1 MSLLGRDL
9 ALDLGTASTRIY
21 VKRKGIVLDEPS
33 AVRRDNNSGKVIA
46 FGTEA
51 ADGADDADDAETYWP
66 INGGLPADGEMSR
79 RMVKHF
85 LRKVHRHPFSRPRI
99 VMAMPDDSTP
109 IAQMALRDLAFE
121 ADARG
126 ILLFP
131 HALAAALGAGLP
143 VRDCVGSMVI
153 DIGCETTRI
162 AVVSRGDVVATS
174 TVLGG
179 GRGVD
184 RAIARWVESQY
195 GLVLDEGE
203 ADAAKRGAGQPPY
216 EEVVVKGHD
225 PDTGERRW
233 VALPAQG
240 IREAGGQQVE
250 SIAWAAVETV
260 ERCPAE
266 LAADLSEQG
275 AMLIG
280 GGSLLR
286 GLGRRLRTAL
296 SMPVRRA
303 ERPLEAVA
311 LGLGRCAE
319 ELGLIAKLR
328 RQ

>member
-9 ALDLGTASTRIY
+9 AMDLGTASTRIY

-33 AVRRDNNSGKVIA
+33 AVRRDSNTGKVIG

-51 ADGADDADDAETYWP
+51 ADGADDTEAETCWP
-66 INGGLPADGEMSR
+66 VNGGLPADNEMAR
-79 RMVKHF
+79 RMIRHF

-99 VMAMPDDSTP
+99 VMALPEDATP
-109 IAQMALRDLAFE
+109 IAQMALRDMAFE

-153 DIGCETTRI
+153 DIGYDSTRI
-162 AVVSRGDVVATS
+162 AVVSRGAVVAAG

-179 GRGVD
+179 GRGVN
-184 RAIARWVESQY
+184 RAIARWVENEY
-195 GLVLDEGE
+195 GLVLDDGE
-203 ADAAKRGAGQPPY
+203 AEAAKRGAGQPPY

-250 SIAWAAVETV
+250 SIARAAVETV
-260 ERCPAE
+260 ESCPAE
-266 LAADLSEQG
+266 LAADLSGQG
-275 AMLIG
+275 AVLIG

-286 GLGRRLRTAL
+286 GLGRRLRAAL

-303 ERPLEAVA
+303 ERPTEAVA

-319 ELGLIAKLR
+319 ELGLISKLR
-328 RQ
+328 RR